1 MACVDET
8 AENVKRLSAA
18 RDSASDSERADAVRE
33 LRQEQT
39 KVCIVKNSI
48 YYMSDMYM

>member
-1 MACVDET
+1 MYSIRTKAIKACVDKT

-18 RDSASDSERADAVRE
+18 RDSASDAERADAVRE

-39 KVCIVKNSI
+39 KVII
-48 YYMSDMYM
+48 AP